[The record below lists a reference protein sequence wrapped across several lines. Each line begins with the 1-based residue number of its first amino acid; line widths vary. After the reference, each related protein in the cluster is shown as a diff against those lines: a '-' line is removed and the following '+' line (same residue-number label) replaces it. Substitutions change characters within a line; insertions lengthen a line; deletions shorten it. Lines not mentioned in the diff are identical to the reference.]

1 MEYVFSTIMFIFG
14 GILLLY
20 AGELAIFKSP
30 KLIPRSYASRMKDP
44 KGYTV
49 QFAKV
54 IAVVSLP
61 FLAAGIIG
69 LFQWYIPAAI
79 VLIGGFIG
87 ACVIASKLMKDHID

>member
-30 KLIPRSYASRMKDP
+30 KLIPRSYAAKMKDP

-54 IAVVSLP
+54 IAVFTLP
-61 FLAAGIIG
+61 FFAAGVIG

-87 ACVIASKLMKDHID
+87 ACVAATKLMKDHID